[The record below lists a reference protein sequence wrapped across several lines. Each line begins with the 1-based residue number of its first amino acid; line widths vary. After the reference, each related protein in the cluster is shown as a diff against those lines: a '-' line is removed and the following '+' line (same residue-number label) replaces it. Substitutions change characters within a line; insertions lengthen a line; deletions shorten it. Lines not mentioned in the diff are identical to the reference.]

1 MTSTFLSGT
10 KTLLNVN
17 QHSST
22 PPFLLPSFKIHWDN
36 ACSYNLSNTA
46 QLFHKLFPLP
56 NPIPIGGVGGHCT
69 ATHAGYLKCLPSTH
83 FMNFGLYS
91 STAPQTLLSLGFLH
105 QCGGHFH
112 TSTNPNSLIIYANST
127 TQLDST
133 PLLPNTHLYRANL
146 THLMH
151 AIRTQPTLRNITPHS
166 STLAQFPPLIQ
177 QFLTKHPPEL
187 PSPPSAL
194 LLRAF
199 NGEVTSSTT
208 LHPILPHLSTPQP
221 IASCE
226 DPPPL
231 TSCINADSSS
241 PEAPPLPP
249 ITYRLPKMAFTRR
262 ITNSEYSRLLA
273 SRDLHYTQSHPPD
286 AKLCTELANG
296 KHSYSNLT
304 GADIILMRKVFG
316 PCPHCPAG
324 RAYKPA
330 AIRQPSTTP
339 PATRP
344 GETISFDPQ
353 KLPSPV
359 LGGFTHKVLMVDEHT
374 GHISQPGISSKSNAA
389 LATGIQ
395 NIIHTKYNANGH
407 RVDSLHGDAERVNI
421 SLAPFLGSIGTRLKI
436 SLPGHHAHRAE
447 RSTQTISSRDR
458 SVLSHLPYEIPPEL
472 TLLLS
477 QSVGETLNNSVC
489 KASFPL
495 TPNEALSGFKPQ
507 RAPIAF
513 GRCAMV
519 MQPDDKRRT
528 ISVRSGSPLKL
539 VPITELGV
547 CMGLIPGTDQSRWLL
562 ANGMV
567 VPRIPIGP
575 LLPDHFVPFNWK
587 RKAVIPLPPPSTQH
601 ITIVDSPQDV
611 NTKPNSLN
619 LTNNSVQT
627 PSLSPIETLNIPT
640 LTDDIISIN
649 NNAFLP
655 AHLPASATP
664 KTAATT
670 TDESRLPL
678 PSQPLPTVQF
688 PPPQLD
694 LAPPILAPPILP
706 IVISSAPSLPLPAP
720 LIPQLPLGAPLV
732 QPPSLPIDRRVT
744 RSQTR
749 SSSSNQTP
757 ASYGGWGA
765 HFSESTPRPLLTGH
779 KFRKMQN
786 SRTASTRDR
795 LHLQLFPIPDN
806 LNNRSTDERPR
817 PPIRQQNEWPLH
829 KALTVL
835 DPTRVTAAVQ
845 KELTKIFTT
854 YKSLKVIPQSSV
866 EPTAVFLPNKLII
879 REKLNK
885 DITAR
890 LALGGD
896 RQPPHTYG
904 DTHAGTSDSTHRAF
918 TLAAGQAHASQTH
931 QKLITFAFDVP
942 AAFLNKNALPREK
955 TGNVQLITKSPS
967 IFPPPY
973 SNSLCEIIGAH
984 YGLKQSNHIYDQDFI
999 KLMTSD
1005 GFIQCPSHP
1014 YSFQKWSI
1022 PHLHTLPSH
1031 HIFVSMHVDDGDGN
1045 TTSPTM
1051 LQDFK
1056 TLLTNRYGPLEFHN
1070 PSKGT
1075 CGQTQR
1081 LNPDNSITLHYGP
1094 YIQKLLTR
1102 IGMDNVPPAL
1112 SPDIKGLFDPSE
1124 DTTPLSDTAISEFR
1138 TVNGELIHTLPQRHD
1153 IRKVVTHLLT
1163 MNEKP
1168 DQGCYLK
1175 QLHLLR
1181 YLKSCPDIGP
1191 TFSAD
1196 PSNYPNGVELHSAS
1210 DCAHNVHING
1220 QSHGAFQITLG
1231 RPGATTAPFT
1241 SYSAAEKGV
1250 SLHPHEGEYVILS
1263 KTAKALIHWRQFAE
1277 DLGFPQL
1284 QPSIMLTDNATS
1296 INLTKSPLIPAKSR
1310 HIALNT
1316 TTLDGPSKP
1325 SKFYHNT
1332 KAPTTLCPMQP
1343 LNT

>member
-1 MTSTFLSGT
+1 
-10 KTLLNVN
+10 
-17 QHSST
+17 
-22 PPFLLPSFKIHWDN
+22 
-36 ACSYNLSNTA
+36 
-46 QLFHKLFPLP
+46 
-56 NPIPIGGVGGHCT
+56 
-69 ATHAGYLKCLPSTH
+69 
-83 FMNFGLYS
+83 MNFGLYS
-91 STAPQTLLSLGFLH
+91 ATAPQTLLSLGFLH

-112 TSTNPNSLIIYANST
+112 TSTNPNSLNIYANTT

-133 PLLPNTHLYRANL
+133 PLLPNTHLYGANL
-146 THLMH
+146 SRLLR
-151 AIRTQPTLRNITPHS
+151 AIHTQPLLRS
-166 STLAQFPPLIQ
+166 STSNSSILTKFPPLIQ
-177 QFLTKHPPEL
+177 QFLTKHPPVM
-187 PSPPSAL
+187 PVSTPAL
-194 LLRAF
+194 ILRAF
-199 NGEVTSSTT
+199 HGEAATPAIDTPPIPTVDT
-208 LHPILPHLSTPQP
+208 LQPPTCNVPTFPPYTKEESTP
-221 IASCE
+221 
-226 DPPPL
+226 
-231 TSCINADSSS
+231 AD
-241 PEAPPLPP
+241 AAPLPTT
-249 ITYRLPKMAFTRR
+249 TYRLPKMAFTRR

-273 SRDLHYTQSHPPD
+273 SRELHYTQSHPPD

-353 KLPSPV
+353 KLPSTV

-374 GHISQPGISSKSNAA
+374 GHISQPGITSKSNAA

-447 RSTQTISSRDR
+447 RSTQTLSSRDR

-528 ISVRSGSPLKL
+528 LSLHSGSPIKL

-587 RKAVIPLPPPSTQH
+587 RKSVIPLSPPSTQH
-601 ITIVDSPQDV
+601 ITIIESNPAAVATE
-611 NTKPNSLN
+611 NMNN
-619 LTNNSVQT
+619 LVQN
-627 PSLSPIETLNIPT
+627 PMISPIATLNTLP
-640 LTDDIISIN
+640 LTDDIMSTN
-649 NNAFLP
+649 NTIFSQHRHTPAAYPTTITLANDGTLSTPSSEALP
-655 AHLPASATP
+655 P
-664 KTAATT
+664 
-670 TDESRLPL
+670 
-678 PSQPLPTVQF
+678 PSSPLPTTTNTHTPTKVHAHQPIIVPQPQPTLALDISIPAPPSPTTLF
-688 PPPQLD
+688 PINLSTS
-694 LAPPILAPPILP
+694 LAPPPSPSTDASSHLAN
-706 IVISSAPSLPLPAP
+706 
-720 LIPQLPLGAPLV
+720 
-732 QPPSLPIDRRVT
+732 DRRVT

-749 SSSSNQTP
+749 LTSSHQTP
-757 ASYGGWGA
+757 TSYGGWGA
-765 HFSESTPRPLLTGH
+765 NLSASTSYNPLLTGH

-786 SRTASTRDR
+786 LRNASIRDR
-795 LHLQLFPIPDN
+795 LHLRLYPIPDN
-806 LNNRSTDERPR
+806 LNNRITDIRPS

-829 KALTVL
+829 KALRIL
-835 DPTRVTAAVQ
+835 DSAKVNAAVD

-854 YKSLKVIPQSSV
+854 YKSLRIIPQSSV
-866 EPTAVFLPNKLII
+866 EANAVFLRNKLII
-879 REKLNK
+879 REKLSK
-885 DITAR
+885 EITAR
-890 LALGGD
+890 MALGGD
-896 RQPPHTYG
+896 GQPPHTYG
-904 DTHAGTSDSTHRAF
+904 ETHAGTSDSTHRAF
-918 TLAAGQAHASQTH
+918 ALAAGQAYAAQTK
-931 QKLITFAFDVP
+931 QTLLTFAFDVP

-955 TGNVQLITKSPS
+955 TGNIQLLTRSPS
-967 IFPPPY
+967 NFPPPY
-973 SNSLCEIIGAH
+973 NDSLCEVVGAH
-984 YGLKQSNHIYDQDFI
+984 YGLRQSNHIYDQDFI
-999 KLMTSD
+999 KLMISD
-1005 GFIQCPSHP
+1005 GFTQCPSHP
-1014 YSFQKWSI
+1014 YTFQKWSI
-1022 PHLHTLPSH
+1022 PNVHSLPSH

-1045 TTSPTM
+1045 TTSPM
-1051 LQDFK
+1051 MRDAFQ
-1056 TLLTNRYGPLEFHN
+1056 TLLTNRYGPLVFHT
-1070 PSKGT
+1070 PSTGT
-1075 CGQTQR
+1075 CGQVQV
-1081 LNPDNSITLHYGP
+1081 LNPDKSITLHYGP
-1094 YIQKLLTR
+1094 YIQKVLKR

-1112 SPDIKGLFDPSE
+1112 SPDVKGLFEKSLN
-1124 DTTPLSDTAISEFR
+1124 TTPLSTPEIAEFR
-1138 TVNGELIHTLPQRHD
+1138 TVNGELIHILPQRHD

-1163 MNEKP
+1163 MNEAP

-1181 YLKSCPDIGP
+1181 YLKSCPTIGP

-1196 PSNYPNGVELHSAS
+1196 PTNYPNGVELHSAS

-1231 RPGATTAPFT
+1231 KPGASTAPFT

-1277 DLGFPQL
+1277 DLGFPQV

-1310 HIALNT
+1310 HIALKHHHVRWAFKTKQILPQHQGTNDIVPDAAT
-1316 TTLDGPSKP
+1316 KHVGPSR
-1325 SKFYHNT
+1325 FLYFRRQVF
-1332 KAPTTLCPMQP
+1332 QP
-1343 LNT
+1343 PLDT